1 MRRVKYLLPGPELFP
16 PLLHLQAV
24 LLIQLLQLLG
34 LVFDQEVTFLILQHE
49 TKLSHTW
56 SEVSLK
62 KVYV

>member
-34 LVFDQEVTFLILQHE
+34 LVFDQEVTFLILQQE
-49 TKLSHTW
+49 RRLSHTW
-56 SEVSLK
+56 SEASLK
-62 KVYV
+62 KV